1 MVIRYE
7 NRGHRIVR
15 YILSFVRANKTQ
27 KKEQKI
33 ERRTNWALVAVLSRS
48 SVARIIQATTLR
60 HGIVYKCMLHSKWNI
75 RDERTPAHTCLIRHI
90 SDKPDRRCTCIST
103 VVVRLTNTIIITFCL
118 FYFYLFF
125 SSGRC
130 CECVAFIQLNHLWTR
145 SVHFHMSCCAS
156 ADGVINFTAY
166 YDAFSLSLSLSL
178 HWEMN
183 EKNISD
189 LWLSNKQWTWI
200 IQV

>member
-60 HGIVYKCMLHSKWNI
+60 HGIVYKCMLHSK
-75 RDERTPAHTCLIRHI
+75 
-90 SDKPDRRCTCIST
+90 
-103 VVVRLTNTIIITFCL
+103 
-118 FYFYLFF
+118 
-125 SSGRC
+125 
-130 CECVAFIQLNHLWTR
+130 
-145 SVHFHMSCCAS
+145 
-156 ADGVINFTAY
+156 
-166 YDAFSLSLSLSL
+166 
-178 HWEMN
+178 
-183 EKNISD
+183 
-189 LWLSNKQWTWI
+189 
-200 IQV
+200 